1 MLGFS
6 NTILDLDL
14 IDPQLQGAQFTWSRG
29 EESFQA
35 SRIDRFLISTEWSEM
50 FNTIKQYPLPRV
62 FSDHKPIILE
72 SGDWETTPSYF
83 KFENMWLQAEGFM
96 DMIEGWWIS
105 YTAYG
110 TIETQRNKALKEL
123 WKLDQLAEL
132 RALSTEEKGQTL
144 NLKLELQQIATA
156 EEISWRQKSRCLW
169 LKEGDKNTKFFQ
181 RMANSHRKGNTI
193 DRLKIGN
200 EVIED
205 K

>member
-14 IDPQLQGAQFTWSRG
+14 IDPPLQGAQFTWSRG
-29 EESFQA
+29 EESLQA

-96 DMIEGWWIS
+96 GMIEGWWIS
-105 YTAYG
+105 YTVLGTPDFVLMQKLRNLKKDITKWNREVYG

-123 WKLDQLAEL
+123 
-132 RALSTEEKGQTL
+132 
-144 NLKLELQQIATA
+144 
-156 EEISWRQKSRCLW
+156 
-169 LKEGDKNTKFFQ
+169 
-181 RMANSHRKGNTI
+181 
-193 DRLKIGN
+193 
-200 EVIED
+200 
-205 K
+205 